1 MGVSPPDEPDETKK
15 KIMNPPRPPAPKVP
29 RDEKGRVL
37 PGHSLNPGGRHK
49 GAAERAREILDRAG
63 GWELLEEV
71 LEGHHDATLQQRL
84 DVADM
89 LVNRGYGKAVAV
101 QVTADATPEGV
112 LDVGQLDLEGL
123 VALRRLQQKAVGL
136 LPASSQI
143 VDVELEAP
151 EGTGHSQPAAL
162 AEEAKGV

>member
-1 MGVSPPDEPDETKK
+1 
-15 KIMNPPRPPAPKVP
+15 
-29 RDEKGRVL
+29 
-37 PGHSLNPGGRHK
+37 
-49 GAAERAREILDRAG
+49 
-63 GWELLEEV
+63 
-71 LEGHHDATLQQRL
+71 
-84 DVADM
+84 M